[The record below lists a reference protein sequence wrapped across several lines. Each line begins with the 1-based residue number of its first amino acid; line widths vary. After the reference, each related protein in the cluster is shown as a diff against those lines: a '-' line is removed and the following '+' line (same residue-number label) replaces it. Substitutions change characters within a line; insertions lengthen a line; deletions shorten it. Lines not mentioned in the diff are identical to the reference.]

1 MFSPSL
7 LQTPST
13 SRRQAVDLAKE
24 LGCVTSDLTD
34 DEKMVACLRASP
46 VHTMNAAQTKVQLK
60 NSLLDSNRE
69 SPGVSPVPCVSVLQ
83 LLAVSGPFQSWS
95 PVRQSVSLS
104 SFHRVDLLLG
114 TSEHDG
120 LISRAR
126 RIKVRDHSQNT
137 ALLIVIYLQC
147 TANFRDLNGQLI
159 NRSQV
164 HVLYSDI

>member
-7 LQTPST
+7 VQTPSS

-24 LGCVTSDLTD
+24 LGCVTSDLT
-34 DEKMVACLRASP
+34 ACLRATP
-46 VHTMNAAQTKVQLK
+46 VHELNAAQTKVGFQNRDGSSRSK
-60 NSLLDSNRE
+60 SRFLLI
-69 SPGVSPVPCVSVLQ
+69 SPVLCTGLLQ

-95 PVRQSVSLS
+95 PVRQSVSRS

-126 RIKVRDHSQNT
+126 RVKVRGHRISREQKRT
-137 ALLIVIYLQC
+137 
-147 TANFRDLNGQLI
+147 
-159 NRSQV
+159 
-164 HVLYSDI
+164 